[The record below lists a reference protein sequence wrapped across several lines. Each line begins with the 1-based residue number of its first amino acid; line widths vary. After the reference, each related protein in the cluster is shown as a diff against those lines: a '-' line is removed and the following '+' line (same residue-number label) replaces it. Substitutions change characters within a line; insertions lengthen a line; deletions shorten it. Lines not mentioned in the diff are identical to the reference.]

1 MKKKTGE
8 TLGRATCFYRGL
20 LKTNTRKELG
30 SEGSLKDLWIAS
42 PWLLLRRECHDLS
55 KVTQLAH
62 NGTCPT
68 DMNKIVRDGQV
79 GDDCNQSPGED
90 ESREGQAWRVQGHIA
105 RPCVKQLRVRMS
117 R

>member
-1 MKKKTGE
+1 MP
-8 TLGRATCFYRGL
+8 
-20 LKTNTRKELG
+20 
-30 SEGSLKDLWIAS
+30 S
-42 PWLLLRRECHDLS
+42 PWLLLRRECHGLS

-62 NGTCPT
+62 NGTCPI

-105 RPCVKQLRVRMS
+105 RPCVK
-117 R
+117 